1 MVRPSL
7 VKMALTCLP
16 AEDSDRCRWA
26 AMPALPRPAL
36 GSAAD
41 YAGIIG
47 VLHGLS
53 ALAILR

>member
-1 MVRPSL
+1 M